1 MSMLKLY
8 NTLTQTIEDFE
19 PVQRNKVSMYVCGP
33 TVYGDIHLGN
43 ARPVIFFDVVKR
55 YLSYLGYEVLFV
67 SNITD
72 VDDKIIDKAKEMKV
86 DEKVITKEYTK
97 RFIEIMDALGSVNP
111 DIMPKATE
119 YVPHMVE
126 YIQDLIEKGYA
137 YARPSGVYFR
147 VNKVESYGILSKQNI
162 EELSQGVRI
171 TLDEEKEDPK
181 DFSIWKNT
189 TDGMHFESPWG
200 LGRPGWHTECAV
212 MNHEI
217 FGSEIDIHGGGTDLK
232 FPHHENEM
240 AQTIVHD
247 HHHLAK
253 YWMHV
258 GRLDINNEKMSKSV
272 GNIILVKDLI
282 QCYEPKAFRLLMVG
296 HHYRQQI
303 GYTDDLMVQFAKE
316 YDKIKRSLKKAFL
329 GISLSKTMTLE
340 IDDKEIERFKS
351 LMNDDFNTP
360 NVITQIY
367 DLLKQMNKEKE
378 FGRLAVL
385 YQTVKVIL
393 EILGIMPYYELTDD
407 TLSVYRAWEQART
420 DKDYQRA
427 DLLRAQL
434 SKRGW
439 M

>member
-1 MSMLKLY
+1 MLKLY
-8 NTLTQTIEDFE
+8 NTLTQSFEDFE

-111 DIMPKATE
+111 DIMPKATD

-126 YIQDLIEKGYA
+126 YISDLIEKGYA
-137 YARPSGVYFR
+137 YKRPSGVYFR
-147 VNKVESYGILSKQNI
+147 VNQVESYGMLSKQNI

-171 TLDEEKEDPK
+171 TLDEDKEDPK

-329 GISLSKTMTLE
+329 AISLSKTMTVQT
-340 IDDKEIERFKS
+340 DDKEIERFKS

-367 DLLKQMNKEKE
+367 DLLKQMNKEKD

-427 DLLRAQL
+427 DLLRAKL
-434 SKRGW
+434 LERGW